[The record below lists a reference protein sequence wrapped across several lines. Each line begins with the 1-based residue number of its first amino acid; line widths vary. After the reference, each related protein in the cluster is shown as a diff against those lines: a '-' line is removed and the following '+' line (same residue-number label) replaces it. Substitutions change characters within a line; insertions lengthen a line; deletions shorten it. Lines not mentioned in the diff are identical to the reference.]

1 MQEPSERYEFEKE
14 SLKSR
19 HGNEISAR
27 FIKSEVYGTRST
39 TVMTINYE
47 NKVSISE
54 QLYEKNG
61 KFGSSNNFEFRI

>member
-1 MQEPSERYEFEKE
+1 M
-14 SLKSR
+14 
-19 HGNEISAR
+19 
-27 FIKSEVYGTRST
+27 YGTRST